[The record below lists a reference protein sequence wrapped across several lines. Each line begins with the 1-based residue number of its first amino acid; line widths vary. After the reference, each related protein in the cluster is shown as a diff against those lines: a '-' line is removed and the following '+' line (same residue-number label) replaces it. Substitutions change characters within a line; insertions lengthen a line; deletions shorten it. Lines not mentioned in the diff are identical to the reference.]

1 MHVHI
6 NCADGE
12 AKYWLEPA
20 IELARNHGLSQ
31 PQLTKIRQIIEA
43 HEHELI
49 NAWNSHFGS

>member
-12 AKYWLEPA
+12 AKYWLEPS

-31 PQLTKIRQIIEA
+31 PQLTKIKQIIKA

>member
-20 IELARNHGLSQ
+20 IELAKNHGLSP

-49 NAWNSHFGS
+49 NAWNLHFGN